1 MRSSRTVICSLS
13 LLISAA
19 ALCIATN
26 VASGQAKNDLQYT
39 GSLKVD
45 GQGKLRAMYN
55 LSVAS
60 GHQNIETAA
69 RTFLTSHSS
78 SLGIQDAG
86 SALSAERIDLIPGGS
101 HVRFSQMHRGIP
113 VYGGRVVVSLNARNE
128 IGMIVNTAIPDIE
141 VAIAPAFD
149 KQRAIAIARDA
160 LHTDARSIGSP
171 DTVQLMVYR
180 SPTGKDHLAYRV
192 TLTREEPAGDWE
204 LLVDAVSG
212 TVLKQD
218 NLFVDYHD
226 GERVQG
232 RGHVYRVDPL
242 SSSRTLY
249 GAPGFA
255 DNNNQ
260 DSDSLTAQRTLVALD
275 SVTYAGGAFHLRG
288 PFCTLADIESPV
300 DTLPTAVTPDGFSF
314 TRGQNGF
321 EAVNAF
327 YHIATSYTRLRE
339 LGFSSPV
346 LEQIRIDPH
355 GFQGLDNSHYSPTGN
370 WISFGTGGVDD
381 AEDADVIWHEYAH
394 AMQFAFAAGWG
405 SGECG
410 ALGEGYADYWAA
422 SYSRTAGNWNKID
435 APYNWVYKWDGHNE
449 FWGGRKLD
457 DKRTYPF
464 GSLSIHSAG
473 QIWSATLMG
482 IWDELGRDI
491 TDMLV
496 IKSLFYLGTGATAVD
511 AAHALL
517 QADRD
522 LFGGSHLATL
532 VYWLG
537 TVKGFINPADHPGV
551 STDVPSA
558 SSNAPAAFALDQNY
572 PNPFNP
578 TTRIQFSLAAS
589 ARITLKIFNVV
600 GQEVATVLDGSFAA
614 GTHSVVWDASNMGGT
629 TVGSSMYIARLIVA
643 PVAGGDPLTFS
654 RKMVLLR

>member
-1 MRSSRTVICSLS
+1 MS
-13 LLISAA
+13 
-19 ALCIATN
+19 TN
-26 VASGQAKNDLQYT
+26 VASGQGQNALQYT
-39 GSLKVD
+39 GSLKLD
-45 GQGKLRAMYN
+45 GQGKLRSMYN
-55 LSVAS
+55 LSVDA
-60 GHQNIETAA
+60 GQHTTEAAA
-69 RTFLTSHSS
+69 RTFLTSHAA
-78 SLGIQDAG
+78 SLGIQDAA
-86 SALSAERIDLIPGGS
+86 SALSAERVDLIPGGS

-113 VYGGRVVVSLNARNE
+113 VYGGRIVVSLNARNE
-128 IGMIVNTAIPDIE
+128 IGMVVNSTVPDIE
-141 VAIAPAFD
+141 VASAAAID
-149 KQRAIAIARDA
+149 NLRAIMIARDA
-160 LHTDARSIGSP
+160 LRTDARSIGSP
-171 DTVQLMVYR
+171 DKAELMIYR
-180 SPTGKDHLAYRV
+180 SPAGKDHLVYRV

-204 LLVDAVSG
+204 VLVDAVSG
-212 TVLKQD
+212 TVLKQE

-226 GERVQG
+226 GERVRG

-242 SSSRTLY
+242 SSSRKLY
-249 GAPGFA
+249 GSLGFA
-255 DNNNQ
+255 DNNDQ
-260 DSDSLTAQRTLVALD
+260 DSDSLAAQRTLVDLD
-275 SVTYAGGAFHLRG
+275 SVTYSGGAFHLRG

-300 DTLPTAVTPDGFSF
+300 DTLPMAATPDGFSF
-314 TRGQNGF
+314 TRGQAGF

-327 YHIATSYTRLRE
+327 YHVTASYKRLLE

-355 GFQGLDNSHYSPTGN
+355 GFQGQDNSHYSPTGN

-422 SYSRTAGNWNKID
+422 SYSRSAGNWGKTD

-457 DKRTYPF
+457 DQRTYPF
-464 GSLSIHSAG
+464 GSLSFHSAG
-473 QIWSATLMG
+473 QIWSAALMG
-482 IWDELGRDI
+482 IWDDLGRDV

-511 AAHALL
+511 AANALL

-522 LFGGSHLATL
+522 LFGGSHLSTL
-532 VYWLG
+532 VFWLG

-551 STDVPSA
+551 STDVPSP
-558 SSNAPAAFALDQNY
+558 SPNAPEAFALDQNY

-578 TTRIQFSLAAS
+578 TTRIQFHLAGPAKV
-589 ARITLKIFNVV
+589 TLRIFNVV
-600 GQEVATVLDGSFAA
+600 GQEVSTVVDGSYAA
-614 GTHSVVWDASNMGGT
+614 GTHSVVWDASTMSGT
-629 TVGSSMYIARLIVA
+629 PVGSSMYIARLTVA
-643 PVAGGDPLTFS
+643 PANGGDPLTFS